1 MEISQLQVKA
11 MTQAMFVFE
20 RRGEYARALEEVKN
34 IWEDMDTFPNVEGLN
49 SLEAAEIILRCGSL
63 IGFEGHIK
71 QIPNAQEKSKNLL
84 TEALER
90 FIALEIP
97 EKLVECENYLAL
109 AYWRTGELVEAETWI
124 KQSLLRRLPS
134 THNVGLH
141 SKIIKCLILL
151 ANKNYEKI
159 IVHLQNEE
167 KNFLGCSDNG
177 LKGDFY
183 NNYAIALQELGQT
196 SQALQY
202 SELARFYHQKSGNQ
216 IYLATVEN
224 NLAQLYKLEKRF
236 TQAHEAIDR
245 ALEINKKLED
255 RTREGFTL
263 DTKAQIYFDEK
274 KYEQALITV
283 ETALAI
289 MQKSENMAYLVET
302 LWTKTK
308 ILIYLNNLAAATK
321 SLFEATR
328 LAEIHISEEAAN
340 NLLKDFETTLH
351 EKTSFISTTQVI
363 EPKRNEETLE
373 LVLPPTIAHY
383 HNVQGV
389 RMRNSH
395 LEKYDLPIDSLAIV
409 VEDKIRRGDLVAV
422 TEIATD
428 SVVCGFYDSDFGI
441 VCLENGEGEP
451 TLFDESDIKILGK
464 IIGVCNEEKTSDG
477 KMLVKPLNLSR

>member
-1 MEISQLQVKA
+1 MKTFHAQVK
-11 MTQAMFVFE
+11 TIIQATFIYE
-20 RRGEYARALEEVKN
+20 RRGEYARALAEVKN
-34 IWEDMDTFPNVEGLN
+34 IWEDIEAFPNVEGLN
-49 SLEAAEIILRCGSL
+49 PIEAAEIILRCGSL

-71 QIPNAQEKSKNLL
+71 QIPQAQEQSKNLL
-84 TEALER
+84 TNALQR
-90 FIALEIP
+90 FIVLKMP

-109 AYWRTGELVEAETWI
+109 AYWRSGELVEAQTWI
-124 KQSLLRRLPS
+124 EQSLLRNITPN
-134 THNVGLH
+134 HNVRFY

-151 ANKNYEKI
+151 AKKNYDEI
-159 IVHLQNEE
+159 ILTLKDEE
-167 KNFLGCSDNG
+167 TNFLNCTDAG

-183 NNYAIALQELGQT
+183 NHFGLALKNLGKT

-202 SELARFYHQKSGNQ
+202 LELARFYHQKSGHQ

-224 NLAQLYKLEKRF
+224 NLAQTYKIEKLF
-236 TQAHEAIDR
+236 TKAHEAIDR
-245 ALEINKKLED
+245 SLQINRKLED

-263 DTKAQIYFDEK
+263 DTKALIYFDEK
-274 KYEQALITV
+274 KYTQALLTV

-289 MQKSENMAYLVET
+289 LRKSENIAYLVET

-308 ILIYLNNLAAATK
+308 ILIYLDDISAATQ
-321 SLFEATR
+321 SLFEAVQ
-328 LAEIHISEEAAN
+328 LAKIHISEEVVN
-340 NLLKDFETTLH
+340 NLMKDFEITLQ
-351 EKTSFISTTQVI
+351 EKNSFISNTPII
-363 EPKRNEETLE
+363 ETKRNEETFE

-389 RMRNSH
+389 RIRNSH

-409 VEDKIRRGDLVAV
+409 AEDKIKRGDLVAV
-422 TEIATD
+422 IEIATD
-428 SVVCGFYDSDFGI
+428 SVVCGFYDADFGI

-464 IIGVCNEEKTSDG
+464 IIGVCNEDKTSDG